1 MVLVYIY
8 NSLPT
13 FTIKRSNHPCM
24 WIMRNA
30 WYIYIWYMYHT
41 LDPMGMSRW
50 EFFWSNKNH
59 QPTHRSHRLIPHR
72 RGFFSSASH
81 TLAVENKWIVLL
93 EPYEGIE
100 KQSPRE
106 SANQKYTPWTNSKFS
121 LENTL
126 FSKKTTYFQKQNINF
141 FRGEKP

>member
-1 MVLVYIY
+1 
-8 NSLPT
+8 
-13 FTIKRSNHPCM
+13 
-24 WIMRNA
+24 MRNA
-30 WYIYIWYMYHT
+30 WYIYMVHVPYLGSYGYVK
-41 LDPMGMSRW
+41 MGI
-50 EFFWSNKNH
+50 FLVQKNH

-106 SANQKYTPWTNSKFS
+106 SANPKYTP
-121 LENTL
+121 
-126 FSKKTTYFQKQNINF
+126 
-141 FRGEKP
+141 